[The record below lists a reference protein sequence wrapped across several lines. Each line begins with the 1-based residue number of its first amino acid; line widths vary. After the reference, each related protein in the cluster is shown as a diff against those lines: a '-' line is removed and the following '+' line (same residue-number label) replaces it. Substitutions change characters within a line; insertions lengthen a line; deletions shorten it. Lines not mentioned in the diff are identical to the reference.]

1 MREHRRLPRAGARDH
16 EQRPGALRVADA
28 MLNRELLLGI
38 EIDGRARADQ
48 GERHGATQSC
58 FALCS
63 QGAPFDDRAARLG
76 DFVAQLAQL
85 TEANGG
91 NTRVSPSLCT
101 A

>member
-1 MREHRRLPRAGARDH
+1 MREHRRLPRAGAGDD
-16 EQRPGALRVADA
+16 EQRPGALRVADP
-28 MLNRELLLGI
+28 MLDRELLLGI
-38 EIDGRARADQ
+38 EIDGGARANQ
-48 GERHGATQSC
+48 RRATWFDATMFPAL
-58 FALCS
+58 FARR
-63 QGAPFDDRAARLG
+63 PFDDRAARLG